1 MPAVSVPSR
10 GWVLAI
16 LVLAAAASIMS
27 TDLFA
32 PSLAHLPEYF
42 GASKEAVQLT
52 ISLNVLAFGAAQLV
66 HGPLSDRFGRR
77 PVMITGM
84 IAFALASL
92 ACAGAQTIG
101 QLIVARVLQGA
112 AAAVEAVVALAILR
126 DVFDESAR
134 IRALAIFGM
143 AVAFAPAVAPLIGGW
158 MHVLFGWRS
167 NFLLITA
174 AALAV
179 VVLVTR
185 MLPETRREASQL
197 TSFQVV
203 AAYRGLCRNP
213 RFMGYTLVCAAG
225 LGMIFAFVTAAPF
238 IIISDFGVPTERY
251 GIFHGT
257 IVVAYF
263 LGSMVA
269 TRIAGRVS
277 ARVMLRGGLL
287 AEAAGVLVL
296 AILLLTEN
304 LTPWSLT
311 AAMSIALAGMG
322 LVFAVGPARAME
334 VADSPAGVSSALY
347 GTLEM
352 ITAGVAA
359 AVVSL
364 LHSDAAV
371 SLLLTLLMLLA
382 VTFWSERIALSS
394 EPDPAALS

>member
-1 MPAVSVPSR
+1 
-10 GWVLAI
+10 
-16 LVLAAAASIMS
+16 
-27 TDLFA
+27 
-32 PSLAHLPEYF
+32 
-42 GASKEAVQLT
+42 
-52 ISLNVLAFGAAQLV
+52 
-66 HGPLSDRFGRR
+66 
-77 PVMITGM
+77 
-84 IAFALASL
+84 
-92 ACAGAQTIG
+92 
-101 QLIVARVLQGA
+101 
-112 AAAVEAVVALAILR
+112 
-126 DVFDESAR
+126 
-134 IRALAIFGM
+134 
-143 AVAFAPAVAPLIGGW
+143 
-158 MHVLFGWRS
+158 
-167 NFLLITA
+167 
-174 AALAV
+174 
-179 VVLVTR
+179 
-185 MLPETRREASQL
+185 
-197 TSFQVV
+197 
-203 AAYRGLCRNP
+203 
-213 RFMGYTLVCAAG
+213 MGYTLVCAAG

>member
-27 TDLFA
+27 TDLYA

-42 GASKEAVQLT
+42 GASKEVVQLT
-52 ISLNVLAFGAAQLV
+52 ISLNILAFGAAQLV

-77 PVMITGM
+77 PVLIVGM

-126 DVFDESAR
+126 DVFEETSR

-143 AVAFAPAVAPLIGGW
+143 AVALAPAAAPLIGGW

-167 NFLLITA
+167 NFLLIA
-174 AALAV
+174 AAAIAV
-179 VVLVTR
+179 VVLVVR
-185 MLPETRREASQL
+185 MLPETREQASKL
-197 TSFQVV
+197 APSQVLG
-203 AAYRGLCRNP
+203 AYRDLCRNP
-213 RFMGYTLVCAAG
+213 RFIGYTLVCASG

-238 IIISDFGVPTERY
+238 IIISDFGVPTEGY

-263 LGSMVA
+263 LGSMLA
-269 TRIAGRVS
+269 MRIAGRVS
-277 ARVMLRGGLL
+277 ARLMLRSGLL

-296 AILLLTEN
+296 ALLLLSGN

-311 AAMSIALAGMG
+311 VAMSIALAGMG

-334 VADSPAGVSSALY
+334 VADVPAGVASAFY
-347 GTLEM
+347 GALEM
-352 ITAGVAA
+352 IIAGVAA

-371 SLLLTLLMLLA
+371 SLLLTLLILLGA
-382 VTFWSERIALSS
+382 TFWSERIALSS
-394 EPDPAALS
+394 EPDPAAIS